1 MYGDF
6 NNPNDFWRERDDGY
20 DEDQIMVENL
30 KRILMFIGILAVM
43 VLVAFLLTSCRSK
56 KAGVNENSNVSD
68 SVKIEYREKIV
79 KVPVTVYVEV
89 PVESKVQIDRDS
101 SHLETS
107 FAVSEAKMVWI
118 DGVLFLRHS
127 LDNKPQKIQ
136 KQDSIPVT
144 EKEKIVWKIRRVTYN
159 RTEIREKQLSWW
171 QSAKILL
178 GGWSLLLNALFI
190 GIIIWKRKKVFSVII

>member
-20 DEDQIMVENL
+20 HEDQIMVENL

-144 EKEKIVWKIRRVTYN
+144 EKEKIVWKTRRVTYN

>member
-6 NNPNDFWRERDDGY
+6 KNPNDFWRERDEGY
-20 DEDQIMVENL
+20 HEDQIMIKNL
-30 KRILMFIGILAVM
+30 KRILMFIGILAVI
-43 VLVAFLLTSCRSK
+43 VLATFLLTSCRSK
-56 KAGVNENSNVSD
+56 KAGVNESTNVSD

-144 EKEKIVWKIRRVTYN
+144 EKEKIVWKTRRVTYN

-190 GIIIWKRKKVFSVII
+190 GIIIWKRKKVFSIII